1 MPGMET
7 PGNVLDPSR
16 KKAKSSEA
24 MVVMLRTPSSD
35 TTLDAASFTRWAAA
49 PLVQAECPGGNP
61 TGRPSALLWR
71 HSWHWR
77 RWGFVCDVRHVMRRD
92 VQAGPRRR

>member
-16 KKAKSSEA
+16 KKAKYSEA

-35 TTLDAASFTRWAAA
+35 TTLNAASFTRWPAA
-49 PLVQAECPGGNP
+49 PLVQAECPGATP
-61 TGRPSALLWR
+61 LA
-71 HSWHWR
+71 
-77 RWGFVCDVRHVMRRD
+77 VRARFCGGT
-92 VQAGPRRR
+92 AGSGGSGGSS